1 VQEAIAKVKTNP
13 KLKALLEQ
21 LKNYPNIPRKQAK
34 FVVSITNYYLYA
46 YNCLNLGRIAV
57 LLL

>member
-1 VQEAIAKVKTNP
+1 VQEAITKVQTNP

-34 FVVSITNYYLYA
+34 FVVSITD
-46 YNCLNLGRIAV
+46 
-57 LLL
+57 